1 MMVLHVVLAVLTI
14 GTGLLCLVRPRSI
27 LGFTGLGEPNERGVT
42 EIRAVFGGGFLGM
55 GLAPLLLNTPA
66 AYQMLGITY
75 LCIGTG
81 RVMGMV
87 LGRSFERSNWISL
100 AFEIPAGILLLL

>member
-1 MMVLHVVLAVLTI
+1 MMVFHVILAVLTI

-27 LGFTGLGEPNERGVT
+27 LGFTGLGEPSERGVT

-81 RVMGMV
+81 RFIGMV
-87 LGRSFERSNWISL
+87 LGRSWVRSNWISL